1 MGIFT
6 FEKRNREEELQN
18 EIDSKDILIIQNQNK
33 IKELEHLLNEQQQE
47 EIKS

>member
-18 EIDSKDILIIQNQNK
+18 EIDSKDILIIQNQK
-33 IKELEHLLNEQQQE
+33 RLTK
-47 EIKS
+47 